1 MQQDERASAE
11 ADRSARAI
19 PVLPARDLVRTKRFY
34 QRLGFRDVGG
44 ALGLSDW
51 PDDYLVLRAGAVE
64 LQFFLWPDLDP
75 EQSAALCDIDTEDA
89 DALHRLWSR
98 LGLPDDGFP
107 RLSPIAD
114 TPWGRRRFVM
124 VDPDGNRLSCGQA
137 ARRGRAFTDEAR
149 LGSAARRPAP
159 APAAQA

>member
-1 MQQDERASAE
+1 MQHDERVSAR

-44 ALGLSDW
+44 ALGLSEW
-51 PDDYLVLRAGAVE
+51 PDDYLVLRAGVVE

-75 EQSAALCDIDTEDA
+75 ERSATLCDIDTEDA
-89 DALHRLWSR
+89 DKLHGLWSR
-98 LGLPDDGFP
+98 LGLPDEGFP

-124 VDPDGNRLSCGQA
+124 VDPDGNRLSCGQTV
-137 ARRGRAFTDEAR
+137 RRDDALTGEAR

-159 APAAQA
+159 APAAPA